1 VQNLAEKFRKKIEKN
16 REEGLA
22 MENKKEIVKALK
34 EVLVFTRAGENISDL
49 VLSKNQDTVTVFYK
63 MDISKQ

>member
-1 VQNLAEKFRKKIEKN
+1 
-16 REEGLA
+16 

-63 MDISKQ
+63 NGC